1 LFQIDSTGP
10 LRLFIM
16 ANKQAGP
23 SLFVII
29 GGTGDLSRRKLLPAI
44 GRLAAARS
52 LSENFHVL
60 GVARDTRHEDTS
72 FRKLALE
79 SMMASGLEPDQV
91 AGFCN
96 SRLHYQTI
104 GDSAEHDYA
113 GLAKRLESIEQQYG
127 LPAHRTFY
135 LAIPTASLGDTLSGL
150 AGAGLNQSSGWVR
163 IVVEKPFG
171 YDRTSAGELVDL
183 IRRHFAEEQ
192 VYRIDHYL
200 GKETVQNLMV
210 FRFGN
215 LIFESLWNRDRID
228 SVQISVSEELGV
240 ETRAGYY
247 DKAGALRDMVQ
258 NHLTQLLT
266 LLAMEVPPVI
276 GADSVR
282 YEKVKVLRSMAPIL
296 ASDVVFGQYAKGHVR
311 GQPVPGYLEENGVA
325 ADSTTE
331 TFAAL
336 KVEIM
341 NWRWQGVPFYLRTG
355 KRMPRQMTRIGVR
368 FRNAPVCMF
377 DVDGACTVK
386 PNTLLLTLQPDEGF
400 SLHIGVKKP
409 GFPSNVQQIPLAF
422 KYRDIFDAMPEA
434 YQTLVLDVLKGDQT
448 LFVHSDEVLEA
459 WNLYDPL
466 LRWKHT
472 VYPYAAGTR
481 GPAEAERLAI
491 SEREL
496 FENF

>member
-1 LFQIDSTGP
+1 
-10 LRLFIM
+10 M
-16 ANKQAGP
+16 ANQQAEP
-23 SLFVII
+23 SLFII
-29 GGTGDLSRRKLLPAI
+29 FGGTGDLSRRKLLPAI
-44 GRLAAARS
+44 GRLVAARC
-52 LSENFHVL
+52 LSDNFHVL
-60 GVARDTRHEDTS
+60 GVARDTRHDDAS

-79 SMMASGLEPDQV
+79 SMTASGLQTDSI
-91 AGFCN
+91 AGFCDK
-96 SRLHYQTI
+96 RLHYQTI
-104 GDSAEHDYA
+104 GTGAEPDYA
-113 GLAKRLESIEQQYG
+113 GLVTRLENIEQRYG
-127 LPAHRTFY
+127 LPPRRTFY
-135 LAIPTASLGDTLSGL
+135 LAIPTASLGATLSRL
-150 AGAGLNQSSGWVR
+150 AGAGLNKSSGWIR
-163 IVVEKPFG
+163 IVIEKPFG
-171 YDRTSAGELVDL
+171 YDLASAGELVSL
-183 IRRHFAEEQ
+183 IRKYFAEEQ

-210 FRFGN
+210 FRFAN
-215 LIFESLWNRDRID
+215 PIFESLWNRDRID

-240 ETRAGYY
+240 GTRAGYY

-276 GADSVR
+276 AADSVR
-282 YEKVKVLRSMAPIL
+282 YEKVKVLRSAAPIL
-296 ASDVVFGQYAKGHVR
+296 PSDVVFGQYTKGQVR

-325 ADSTTE
+325 AGSTTE

-336 KVEIM
+336 KVEIA

-355 KRMPRQMTRIGVR
+355 KRMPRQMTRVGVR

-377 DVDGACTVK
+377 EMEGACAVK
-386 PNTLLLTLQPDEGF
+386 PNTLLLTLQPEEGF
-400 SLHIGVKKP
+400 SLHIGVKMP
-409 GFPSNVQQIPLAF
+409 GSPSDVKQIPLAF

-466 LRWKHT
+466 LRRKYA
-472 VYPYAAGTR
+472 VYPYTAGTR
-481 GPAEAERLAI
+481 GPTEAEPLAI
-491 SEREL
+491 SERDL

>member
-1 LFQIDSTGP
+1 
-10 LRLFIM
+10 M
-16 ANKQAGP
+16 ANTQAEP
-23 SLFVII
+23 SLFVIF
-29 GGTGDLSRRKLLPAI
+29 GSTGDLSRRKLLPAI

-52 LSENFHVL
+52 LPDNFHVL
-60 GVARDTRHEDTS
+60 GVARDARQDDAS
-72 FRKLALE
+72 FRKAALD
-79 SMMASGLEPDQV
+79 SMIASGLQPDTI

-104 GDSAEHDYA
+104 GNGAPSDFAQLGA
-113 GLAKRLESIEQQYG
+113 RLESLEQQYR
-127 LPAHRTFY
+127 LPARRTFY
-135 LAIPTASLGDTLSGL
+135 LAIPTPSLADILSGL

-171 YDRTSAGELVDL
+171 YDLASAEDLVRL
-183 IRRHFAEEQ
+183 IQKYFTEKQ

-200 GKETVQNLMV
+200 GKETVQNLLV

-215 LIFESLWNRDRID
+215 PIFESLWNRDRVD

-240 ETRAGYY
+240 GTRAGYY

-266 LLAMEVPPVI
+266 LLAMEAPPVI

-296 ASDVVFGQYAKGHVR
+296 PGDVTLGQYARGKVR
-311 GQPVPGYLEENGVA
+311 GEAVPGYLEENGVPA
-325 ADSTTE
+325 GSTTE

-355 KRMPRQMTRIGVR
+355 KRMPRQMTRIGVQ
-368 FRNAPVCMF
+368 FKNAPVCMF
-377 DVDGACTVK
+377 DVDGVCAVK

-409 GFPSNVQQIPLAF
+409 GSPSEVQQIPLSF
-422 KYRDIFDAMPEA
+422 KYKDIFDAMPEA

-448 LFVHSDEVLEA
+448 LFVHADEVLEA
-459 WNLYDPL
+459 WKLYDPL
-466 LRWKHT
+466 LHWKRT
-472 VYPYAAGTR
+472 VYPYAAGAP
-481 GPAEAERLAI
+481 GPAEANGLAI

-496 FENF
+496 FESF

>member
-1 LFQIDSTGP
+1 MRRSADMALDSM
-10 LRLFIM
+10 I
-16 ANKQAGP
+16 
-23 SLFVII
+23 
-29 GGTGDLSRRKLLPAI
+29 
-44 GRLAAARS
+44 
-52 LSENFHVL
+52 
-60 GVARDTRHEDTS
+60 
-72 FRKLALE
+72 
-79 SMMASGLEPDQV
+79 ASGLQADAI

-104 GDSAEHDYA
+104 GNGAPSDYA
-113 GLAKRLESIEQQYG
+113 RLGARLELLEQQHG
-127 LPAHRTFY
+127 LPANRTFY

-163 IVVEKPFG
+163 IVIEKPFG
-171 YDRTSAGELVDL
+171 YDRASAGELVGL
-183 IRRHFAEEQ
+183 IRKYFAEDQ

-200 GKETVQNLMV
+200 GKETVQNLLV

-215 LIFESLWNRDRID
+215 PIFESLWNRDHID

-240 ETRAGYY
+240 GTRAGYY

-296 ASDVVFGQYAKGHVR
+296 PGDVTFGQYSKGEIR

-325 ADSTTE
+325 AGSTTE

-355 KRMPRQMTRIGVR
+355 KRMPRQLTRIGVR

-377 DVDGACTVK
+377 DVDGVCAVK

-409 GFPSNVQQIPLAF
+409 GSPSDVKQIPLSF
-422 KYRDIFDAMPEA
+422 KYRDIFDDIPEA

-466 LRWKHT
+466 LRWKYT

-481 GPAEAERLAI
+481 GPAEADRLAI
-491 SEREL
+491 SEKEL

>member
-1 LFQIDSTGP
+1 
-10 LRLFIM
+10 M
-16 ANKQAGP
+16 ANKQVEP
-23 SLFVII
+23 SLFII
-29 GGTGDLSRRKLLPAI
+29 FGSTGDLSRRKLLPAI
-44 GRLAAARS
+44 GRLANARS

-60 GVARDTRHEDTS
+60 GVARDPRHDDAS

-79 SMMASGLEPDQV
+79 SMIASGLQPDPI

-96 SRLHYQTI
+96 SRFHYQTV
-104 GDSAEHDYA
+104 GNGAPSDYA
-113 GLAKRLESIEQQYG
+113 QLGARLESLEQRFG
-127 LPAHRTFY
+127 LPAHRSFY
-135 LAIPTASLGDTLSGL
+135 LAIPTASLSDTLSRL

-171 YDRTSAGELVDL
+171 YDLASARELVDL
-183 IRRHFAEEQ
+183 IRKYFAEDQ

-200 GKETVQNLMV
+200 GKETVQNLLV

-215 LIFESLWNRDRID
+215 PIFESLWNRDRID

-240 ETRAGYY
+240 GTRAGYY

-266 LLAMEVPPVI
+266 LLALEPPPVI
-276 GADSVR
+276 GAESVR

-296 ASDVVFGQYAKGHVR
+296 PGDVTLGQYSKGKIR
-311 GQPVPGYLEENGVA
+311 GQPVPGYLEEHGVA
-325 ADSTTE
+325 ADSATE

-336 KVEIM
+336 RVEIM

-355 KRMPRQMTRIGVR
+355 KRMPRQLTRIGVR
-368 FRNAPVCMF
+368 FKNAPVCMF
-377 DVDGACTVK
+377 DVDGVCAVK

-409 GFPSNVQQIPLAF
+409 GSPSDVKQIPLSF
-422 KYRDIFDAMPEA
+422 RYKDIFDAIPEA

-466 LRWKHT
+466 LRWKRT
-472 VYPYAAGTR
+472 VYSYAAGTR
-481 GPAEAERLAI
+481 GPAEADYLAI
-491 SEREL
+491 SEQEL

>member
-1 LFQIDSTGP
+1 MVS
-10 LRLFIM
+10 
-16 ANKQAGP
+16 KQVGP
-23 SLFVII
+23 SLFII
-29 GGTGDLSRRKLLPAI
+29 FGSTGDLSRRKLLPAI
-44 GRLAAARS
+44 GRLVAAGS
-52 LSENFHVL
+52 LSENFHLL
-60 GVARDTRHEDTS
+60 GVARDTRQDDAS
-72 FRKLALE
+72 FRKLALD
-79 SMMASGLEPDQV
+79 SMIASGLQPDQI

-96 SRLHYQTI
+96 RRLHYQTI
-104 GDSAEHDYA
+104 GNSTPSEYA
-113 GLAKRLESIEQQYG
+113 QLGARLVSLEQKHG
-127 LPAHRTFY
+127 LPSHRTFY

-171 YDRTSAGELVDL
+171 YDLASAETLVDL
-183 IRRHFAEEQ
+183 IRKYFAEDQ

-200 GKETVQNLMV
+200 GKETVQNLLV

-215 LIFESLWNRDRID
+215 PIFESLWNRDRID

-240 ETRAGYY
+240 GTRAGYY

-266 LLAMEVPPVI
+266 LLVMDAPPVI
-276 GADSVR
+276 GAESVR

-296 ASDVVFGQYAKGHVR
+296 PSDVTLGQYSKGAIR

-325 ADSTTE
+325 AGSTTE

-355 KRMPRQMTRIGVR
+355 KRMARQMTRIGVR
-368 FRNAPVCMF
+368 FKNAPVCMF
-377 DVDGACTVK
+377 EVDGVCAVK

-400 SLHIGVKKP
+400 SLHIGVKQP
-409 GFPSNVQQIPLAF
+409 GSPSEVKQIPLSF
-422 KYRDIFDAMPEA
+422 KYKDVFDAMPEA

-459 WNLYDPL
+459 WKLYDPL

-481 GPAEAERLAI
+481 GPAEADRLAI

>member
-1 LFQIDSTGP
+1 
-10 LRLFIM
+10 M
-16 ANKQAGP
+16 ANKQVEPG
-23 SLFVII
+23 LFII
-29 GGTGDLSRRKLLPAI
+29 FGSTGDLSRRKLLPAI
-44 GRLAAARS
+44 GRLAAGLS
-52 LSENFHVL
+52 LSDNFHVL
-60 GVARDTRHEDTS
+60 GVARDTRQDDAS
-72 FRKLALE
+72 FRDMAQD
-79 SMMASGLEPDQV
+79 SMIASGLRADEI
-91 AGFCN
+91 AEFCN
-96 SRLHYQTI
+96 RRFHYQTI
-104 GDSAEHDYA
+104 GNGAPSDYTQLGA
-113 GLAKRLESIEQQYG
+113 RLELLEQQHS
-127 LPAHRTFY
+127 LPANRTFY

-163 IVVEKPFG
+163 IVIEKPFG
-171 YDRTSAGELVDL
+171 YDRASAGELVGL
-183 IRRHFAEEQ
+183 IRKYFTEDQ
-192 VYRIDHYL
+192 VFRIDHYL
-200 GKETVQNLMV
+200 GKETVQNLLV

-215 LIFESLWNRDRID
+215 PIFESLWNRDHID

-240 ETRAGYY
+240 GTRAGYY

-296 ASDVVFGQYAKGHVR
+296 PGDVTFGQYSKGEIR
-311 GQPVPGYLEENGVA
+311 GQPVPGYLEENGVPA
-325 ADSTTE
+325 GSTTE

-355 KRMPRQMTRIGVR
+355 KRMPRQLTRIGVQ
-368 FRNAPVCMF
+368 FRNAPICMF
-377 DVDGACTVK
+377 DVDGVCVVK

-409 GFPSNVQQIPLAF
+409 GSPSDVKQIPLSF
-422 KYRDIFDAMPEA
+422 KYRDIFNDIPEA
-434 YQTLVLDVLKGDQT
+434 YQTLVLDVLKGEQT

-466 LRWKHT
+466 LRWKYQ

-481 GPAEAERLAI
+481 GPAEADRLAI
-491 SEREL
+491 SEKEL

>member
-1 LFQIDSTGP
+1 MPELCLTDSAGTW
-10 LRLFIM
+10 RLFIM
-16 ANKQAGP
+16 ANKHVKP
-23 SLFVII
+23 SLFII
-29 GGTGDLSRRKLLPAI
+29 FGGTGDLSRRKLLPAI
-44 GRLAAARS
+44 GRLAAACS
-52 LSENFHVL
+52 LSDNFHVL
-60 GVARDTRHEDTS
+60 GVARDTRHEDAS
-72 FRKLALE
+72 FCKLALE
-79 SMMASGLEPDQV
+79 SMIASGLQPDQIT
-91 AGFCN
+91 GFCN
-96 SRLHYQTI
+96 NQLHYQTI
-104 GDSAEHDYA
+104 GNGAPSDYTQLGA
-113 GLAKRLESIEQQYG
+113 RLESLEQQYG

-171 YDRTSAGELVDL
+171 YDLASAGELVGL
-183 IRRHFAEEQ
+183 IRKYFAEDQ

-200 GKETVQNLMV
+200 GKETVQNLLV

-215 LIFESLWNRDRID
+215 PIFESLWNRDRID

-240 ETRAGYY
+240 GTRAGYY
-247 DKAGALRDMVQ
+247 DKSGALRDMVQ

-266 LLAMEVPPVI
+266 LLAMEAPPVI
-276 GADSVR
+276 GAESVR

-296 ASDVVFGQYAKGHVR
+296 PSDVTLGQYSKGEIR

-325 ADSTTE
+325 AGSTTE

-377 DVDGACTVK
+377 EADGACAVK

-409 GFPSNVQQIPLAF
+409 GSPSDVKQIPLSF
-422 KYRDIFDAMPEA
+422 QIQR
-434 YQTLVLDVLKGDQT
+434 
-448 LFVHSDEVLEA
+448 
-459 WNLYDPL
+459 
-466 LRWKHT
+466 
-472 VYPYAAGTR
+472 
-481 GPAEAERLAI
+481 
-491 SEREL
+491 
-496 FENF
+496 

>member
-1 LFQIDSTGP
+1 
-10 LRLFIM
+10 M
-16 ANKQAGP
+16 ASKQVEP
-23 SLFVII
+23 SLFII
-29 GGTGDLSRRKLLPAI
+29 FGSTGDLSRRKLLPAI
-44 GRLAAARS
+44 GRLAAGRS
-52 LSENFHVL
+52 LSDNFHVL
-60 GVARDTRHEDTS
+60 GVARDTQQEDAS

-79 SMMASGLEPDQV
+79 SMIASGLQPDPI

-96 SRLHYQTI
+96 NRLHYQTI
-104 GDSAEHDYA
+104 GNGAPSDYA
-113 GLAKRLESIEQQYG
+113 QLGARLESLEQQYG

-171 YDRTSAGELVDL
+171 YDRASAGELVGL
-183 IRRHFAEEQ
+183 IRRYFAEDQ

-200 GKETVQNLMV
+200 GKETVQNLLV

-215 LIFESLWNRDRID
+215 PIFESLWNRDRID

-240 ETRAGYY
+240 GTRAGYY

-266 LLAMEVPPVI
+266 LLAMEAPPVI

-296 ASDVVFGQYAKGHVR
+296 PGDVTLGQYSKGEIR

-325 ADSTTE
+325 AGSTTE

-377 DVDGACTVK
+377 DVDGVCAVK

-409 GFPSNVQQIPLAF
+409 GSPSDVKQIPLSF

-466 LRWKHT
+466 LRWKHP

-481 GPAEAERLAI
+481 GPAEADRLAI